1 LGDERNDGPGP
12 RCSSSAL
19 SPVKD
24 ADHFATLLTALA
36 GEGYRV
42 DASITVHSQSPEFGP
57 ASPDVLLELIIK
69 QMCDDPDQVRI
80 ESSITKQRAAFD
92 VYVSKRDFSKVIGS
106 GGNYAYC
113 LRTIFGAIYGRLGK
127 KLHLMVVNP
136 RRGK

>member
-1 LGDERNDGPGP
+1 M
-12 RCSSSAL
+12 
-19 SPVKD
+19 
-24 ADHFATLLTALA
+24 
-36 GEGYRV
+36 
-42 DASITVHSQSPEFGP
+42 HSQAAEYGP
-57 ASPDVLLELIIK
+57 ASPADLLEAIIK

-80 ESSITKQRAAFD
+80 DSNITEQRAAFD

-113 LRTIFGAIYGRLGK
+113 LRTVFGAIYGRLGK

>member
-1 LGDERNDGPGP
+1 MGNERNNGSGS
-12 RCSSSAL
+12 RCSSSNL
-19 SPVKD
+19 PPVQD
-24 ADHFATLLTALA
+24 TDHLATLLTALA

-42 DASITVHSQSPEFGP
+42 DASITVHSQAPEFGT
-57 ASPDVLLELIIK
+57 ASPEDLLELIIK

-106 GGNYAYC
+106 GGNYAFC

-127 KLHLMVVNP
+127 KLYLMVVNP